1 MWTWLKGKKT
11 YLIAAGTAIGAVAR
25 YWNGDINLDTLNLAL
40 AGAAASTGLRHGIT
54 TTTLT
59 VVETLARNLSAR
71 TTSTQS
77 GAAQAAQQSAKKS

>member
-11 YLIAAGTAIGAVAR
+11 YLIAAGTAIGAVAQ

-40 AGAAASTGLRHGIT
+40 AGATASAGLRHGIT
-54 TTTLT
+54 TTTLA
-59 VVETLARNLSAR
+59 VVETLARSLIAR

-77 GAAQAAQQSAKKS
+77 DAAQAAQQPTQKS